1 MYYRISACV
10 DWYVFKLFSYAVLT
24 SHKHATIVSLLL
36 VFRNVL
42 KTYHIF
48 VIVGFNHNILFLQ
61 IWFWLLLNLYNNELY

>member
-1 MYYRISACV
+1 MYYRISACI

-24 SHKHATIVSLLL
+24 SHKHATTVSLLL
-36 VFRNVL
+36 VSRNIL